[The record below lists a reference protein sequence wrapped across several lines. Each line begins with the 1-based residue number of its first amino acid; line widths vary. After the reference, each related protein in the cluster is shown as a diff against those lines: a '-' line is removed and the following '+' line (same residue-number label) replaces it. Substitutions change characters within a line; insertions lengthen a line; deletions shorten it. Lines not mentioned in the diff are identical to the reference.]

1 MKFTKLTLS
10 ALAVSAVLLS
20 GCAELKSLGN
30 SMKEEAVGVAKTAKD
45 SAVTRAKMEAGAKAS
60 QATGKILGSSY

>member
-1 MKFTKLTLS
+1 MKIKQMLFAAVAATLALT
-10 ALAVSAVLLS
+10 

-30 SMKEEAVGVAKTAKD
+30 SMKDEAIGVAKTAKD
-45 SAVTRAKMEAGAKAS
+45 SAVNRAKMEAGAKAS

>member
-1 MKFTKLTLS
+1 MQFKKIFFTSLAFSTLVLT
-10 ALAVSAVLLS
+10 
-20 GCAELKSLGN
+20 GCAELQNIGN
-30 SMKEEAVGVAKTAKD
+30 SMKDEAVGVAKTAKD